1 MAEPVSVAN
10 EFIKYI
16 PVGIG
21 TLVSVIISS
30 LWVTFL
36 HFREKKQDKLSELNQ
51 ELNEILQISIQYPY
65 LESKAY
71 CDNWNHLDPNIHSDE
86 KALRYYNFTTLVFNY
101 LSKLSAHCKYDDEC
115 IQKNH
120 INMKSWIRL
129 HKKAWENPLNDP
141 NENIDSYDAKF
152 VSLVNKCLG
161 KN

>member
-1 MAEPVSVAN
+1 MKFFKFLFNIYHGSQKRIV
-10 EFIKYI
+10 I
-16 PVGIG
+16 IG
-21 TLVSVIISS
+21 TIWIQ
-30 LWVTFL
+30 TYIAM
-36 HFREKKQDKLSELNQ
+36 KKL
-51 ELNEILQISIQYPY
+51 YV
-65 LESKAY
+65 
-71 CDNWNHLDPNIHSDE
+71 
-86 KALRYYNFTTLVFNY
+86 NFTTLVFNY